1 MADIKTRDVTRGTI
15 KTLDRAASSMHH
27 LKEASIRSKAAEIS
41 SNNRNESAESYAQE
55 SVEHFA
61 GDSSVYAAKAG
72 VELILRA
79 REQNS
84 GETVQSDENIH
95 HLRQELP
102 FSDRTSNKNDEKIH
116 HAFREQGIRNIRSRQ
131 AKSRMADAEVDR
143 AAEYVRNTRRIR
155 GSAGKRAE
163 NLRRIGRKPSAA
175 IKTFTGEELIQK
187 QRKQHAIDR
196 IVSRQSARAQ
206 NLIMMFRRS
215 GDKARRVSAVA
226 NSFIRY
232 LWAHARSYILALGA
246 GGTAAVIILTLFVF
260 FGIGTITFSNNSPET
275 SITENQEEIIYF
287 IPDLTGSPTRVA
299 IVKAAAREVGN
310 VGGEKFWRWYG
321 FNGHVHWCACFTSYI
336 AAECGCIKSGICPKS
351 ALVYDW
357 VSFYKKQ
364 HRWARGDYIPH
375 SGDFIIFDWDDD
387 GSPDHIGIVESCDG
401 KTVFTIEGNSG
412 DACKRRTY
420 ARGSGVIYGYGCPN
434 YSGT

>member
-155 GSAGKRAE
+155 GSAGKRVE

-175 IKTFTGEELIQK
+175 IKTFTGEEIKQK

-246 GGTAAVIILTLFVF
+246 
-260 FGIGTITFSNNSPET
+260 
-275 SITENQEEIIYF
+275 
-287 IPDLTGSPTRVA
+287 
-299 IVKAAAREVGN
+299 
-310 VGGEKFWRWYG
+310 
-321 FNGHVHWCACFTSYI
+321 
-336 AAECGCIKSGICPKS
+336 
-351 ALVYDW
+351 
-357 VSFYKKQ
+357 
-364 HRWARGDYIPH
+364 
-375 SGDFIIFDWDDD
+375 
-387 GSPDHIGIVESCDG
+387 
-401 KTVFTIEGNSG
+401 
-412 DACKRRTY
+412 
-420 ARGSGVIYGYGCPN
+420 
-434 YSGT
+434 